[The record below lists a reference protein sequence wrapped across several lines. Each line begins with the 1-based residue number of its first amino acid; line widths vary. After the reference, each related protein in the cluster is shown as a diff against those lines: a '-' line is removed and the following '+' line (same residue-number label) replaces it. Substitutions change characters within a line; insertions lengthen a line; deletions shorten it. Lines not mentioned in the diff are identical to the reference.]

1 MEFGFSG
8 NFTTLFLI
16 LFVFLIENLVIWFNV
31 VSFFLFLLCLVLFC
45 FVGFFFFFFR
55 GAGGRG
61 GCPGAPRL
69 LPLARLFF
77 GGVANLGALCSL
89 FLSNIFLH
97 NSLCIL
103 NDSMFHLIV
112 RGISFLAGLIY
123 RIGTGKHLGVQ
134 LISSGKWAV
143 LYLTLVLVIVF
154 FTCGCY

>member
-1 MEFGFSG
+1 MVQRS
-8 NFTTLFLI
+8 
-16 LFVFLIENLVIWFNV
+16 
-31 VSFFLFLLCLVLFC
+31 
-45 FVGFFFFFFR
+45 FFFFVFALFSFILFCWIFYFFLGER
-55 GAGGRG
+55 GGGG

-77 GGVANLGALCSL
+77 GGVAHLGALCSL

-143 LYLTLVLVIVF
+143 LYLKLVLVIVF